1 MKWYRRWRALV
12 VRRELKR
19 SSPVF
24 LAPRRR
30 RAPRKMVKSPMKQS
44 KGPKARLFGQVWCL
58 VSSLGAQARTS
69 SRKPL
74 TQSSHW

>member
-1 MKWYRRWRALV
+1 M
-12 VRRELKR
+12 RRELKR

-44 KGPKARLFGQVWCL
+44 KGPKARLLDQAWSW
-58 VSSLGAQARTS
+58 VSSLRAQATTS

-74 TQSSHW
+74 ARSSRPRTKMVAGQEV